1 MINQTTLPISG
12 FLFIMYNIGILLA
25 HCHSELLNAVNGER
39 QWNQTMIQLWLLL
52 SNNSAYMPP
61 ILLDEINKKEEQSCK
76 TEHTKLASSKLIFQY
91 SNLIAL
97 CLLGSYYNLCN
108 IVVNCLKLIE
118 TYFMAQTSVS
128 FGDYLLCV

>member
-12 FLFIMYNIGILLA
+12 FLFIMYNMGSLLA

-76 TEHTKLASSKLIFQY
+76 TEHTIRFHLSRK
-91 SNLIAL
+91 
-97 CLLGSYYNLCN
+97 
-108 IVVNCLKLIE
+108 
-118 TYFMAQTSVS
+118 YF
-128 FGDYLLCV
+128 